1 MIAQA
6 IPQANICVHYSLK
19 WNYNG
24 GQDQALQQLQE
35 FLQTLGRQKGKNS
48 VLLISGG
55 GKKKKFDTVQVI
67 LMPAFE

>member
-6 IPQANICVHYSLK
+6 IPQADICVHYSLK

-24 GQDQALQQLQE
+24 GQDQAFQQLQD
-35 FLQTLGRQKGKNS
+35 FLQSLGRQKGKSS

-55 GKKKKFDTVQVI
+55 GKKKKLDTVQVI
-67 LMPAFE
+67 LIS